1 MLDYEIVQKT
11 WLSNNTKV
19 NDECVIQKY
28 LKDND
33 KFVLHVVCLCSKCKK
48 EKKKKN
54 GLYQFL
60 LFC

>member
-48 EKKKKN
+48 VK
-54 GLYQFL
+54 L
-60 LFC
+60 